1 MFFSSFISLKTRGQ
15 KVFFHSV
22 EWSFL
27 IKKNGGGW
35 FLIECCGAKSTY
47 EHFQTMSIPE
57 LMIKI
62 WQYSSEHGIRCDLC
76 KICKRDCIKVLT
88 EKWKDEY
95 IDVNMV
101 LTNLCNQ
108 IKSWCNLEEP
118 KSTDEIYKL
127 IKRHPSMPE
136 LRYIK

>member
-1 MFFSSFISLKTRGQ
+1 MFFSSLFSLKTRGQ
-15 KVFFHSV
+15 KFFFSI
-22 EWSFL
+22 ERYFM
-27 IKKNGGGW
+27 IKKMAEAD
-35 FLIECCGAKSTY
+35 FSIEYPRAKFTY
-47 EHFQTMSIPE
+47 EHFQTMCIPE

-62 WQYSSEHGIRCDLC
+62 WHYSSEHGIRCNLC
-76 KICKRDCIKVLT
+76 KIYKRDCINVLR
-88 EKWKDEY
+88 EKWTDEY

-108 IKSWCNLEEP
+108 IKSWCNLEET
-118 KSTDEIYKL
+118 KRTDEMYKL